1 MINESLYLLRVY
13 GVRGVKINPTRKN
26 VLGNKFLNMI
36 VGGVNIFVTN
46 PLPINTKI
54 VNRLVEHYASEDS
67 VEVPAEELLEVLKY
81 VGDLDNTDFDS
92 SKFSYCISALR
103 EKRPTVK
110 YRLIVRIDRNSSRG
124 AGTLLSPTDRKL
136 GDKFN
141 NDIVLTLYRVL
152 GDVEKG
158 WYGHPLWIPNI
169 KFPDNTCFYNTTD

>member
-54 VNRLVEHYASEDS
+54 VNRLVEYYASEDS

-81 VGDLDNTDFDS
+81 VGDIDNIDFDS

-110 YRLIVRIDRNSSRG
+110 CRLIVRIDRNISRG
-124 AGTLLSPTDRKL
+124 TRTLLSPTDRKL

-158 WYGHPLWIPNI
+158 WYVHPLWIPNI

>member
-1 MINESLYLLRVY
+1 MFVRQHCLMINGSLYSLRVY

-36 VGGVNIFVTN
+36 VGGVNIFATN

-54 VNRLVEHYASEDS
+54 VNRLVEHYAPEES

-81 VGDLDNTDFDS
+81 VGDIDNTDFDS

-110 YRLIVRIDRNSSRG
+110 CRLIVRIDRNISRG
-124 AGTLLSPTDRKL
+124 TGTLLSPTDRKL

-152 GDVEKG
+152 GNVEKG
-158 WYGHPLWIPNI
+158 WYGHPL
-169 KFPDNTCFYNTTD
+169 

>member
-1 MINESLYLLRVY
+1 MGLEELKLILLA
-13 GVRGVKINPTRKN
+13 KM
-26 VLGNKFLNMI
+26 FW
-36 VGGVNIFVTN
+36 VTN
-46 PLPINTKI
+46 SWIWWLAELIYLWPILCLL
-54 VNRLVEHYASEDS
+54 NRLVEHYASEES

-81 VGDLDNTDFDS
+81 VGDIDNTDFDS

-110 YRLIVRIDRNSSRG
+110 CRLIVRIDRNISRG
-124 AGTLLSPTDRKL
+124 TGTLLSPTDRKL